1 MLNHSKYNM
10 EITNQKVEK
19 YRNTKVG
26 PSRGCIQMIITV
38 CSRAGGFYCKMQDDI
53 PVYPESRA
61 SQAAR
66 HKTT

>member
-26 PSRGCIQMIITV
+26 PGRGCIQSIITV

-53 PVYPESRA
+53 PVY
-61 SQAAR
+61 
-66 HKTT
+66 